1 MVMRK
6 KLLVIKR
13 VAANT
18 FITAMLASLI
28 LGCSAVGSKELLDM
42 INRGEQIVIEISEPS
57 YEVVVKG
64 KEIRQIDWVQL
75 DQLKTFREFRSEF
88 DKIFNINLVTENGVN
103 GKNGVLYVDEN
114 GNRNGNSSL
123 RYAFRNKQ
131 FITKY
136 WNDDSVRSQVVK
148 IAPMAYKDVSDNA
161 RYALYG
167 ALNAYFD
174 LIYDWQ
180 NPDSF
185 NPTQSLT
192 REEFYAMVR
201 RADAGVEEI
210 QIDKKFEEA
219 VGGPT
224 EYSKYAQEVD
234 EYGFLSVEN
243 GSLDAA
249 NFKGTISRI
258 EAIYLLVNKY
268 FNEEL
273 QNVTGKEQAFK
284 DAKNAGDLALK
295 LGFKEKDKETGE
307 IIEKNRWQAYTLAYM
322 FEKPEHGIQ
331 EELYK
336 ALVVAKKLGLVED
349 EECRWDEPL
358 SRAEAIELLTK
369 VYMVENRLYGY
380 LSTVEYGKMEET
392 KLDNGQFG
400 GVEAGE
406 NTEESGE
413 ESKETENEE
422 KAIESLEEAL
432 KPVDPYKKLP
442 SGVTLGEAK
451 ILLNDLREAMES
463 VGTSETKIEEELR
476 KMAEKLG
483 TTLEEVD
490 KVIVEDYDPS
500 KAQVADGSTGG
511 NSGGSTNSGSQQS
524 GGSKQSGGKQSG
536 GSSSGSKSSGG
547 SKTGQSGSKSS
558 SGDSS
563 IIYKRSPD
571 EEDLSKYD
579 LIKPGTK
586 VEDGTIDPNT
596 KLHMP
601 GEEP

>member
-1 MVMRK
+1 MTMHK
-6 KLLVIKR
+6 KFMVIKR
-13 VAANT
+13 IVLNALMAA
-18 FITAMLASLI
+18 ILASQI

-75 DQLKTFREFRSEF
+75 DQLKTFREFRLEF
-88 DKIFNINLVTENGVN
+88 DKIFNINIVTEQGVN
-103 GKNGVLYVDEN
+103 GKSGVLYVDEN

-136 WNDDSVRSQVVK
+136 WNKEEVKSQIIK
-148 IAPMAYKDVSDNA
+148 IAPMAYDDLSDNA

-180 NPDSF
+180 NPNSF

-210 QIDKKFEEA
+210 EIDKKFEEA

-234 EYGFLSVEN
+234 EYGFLNVEN

-295 LGFKEKDKETGE
+295 LRFKEKNKETGE
-307 IIEKNRWQAYTLAYM
+307 IIEKDRWQAYTLAYM
-322 FEKPEHGIQ
+322 FQKPEHGIQ

-358 SRAEAIELLTK
+358 NRAEAVELLTK
-369 VYMVENRLYGY
+369 VYMAENRLYGY
-380 LSTVEYGKMEET
+380 LSTVEYGKMDET
-392 KLDNGQFG
+392 KLDDAELG

-406 NTEESGE
+406 NTEESQEQGE
-413 ESKETENEE
+413 ESKNEE
-422 KAIESLEEAL
+422 AAEKSLNEAL
-432 KPVDPYKKLP
+432 APVDPNKELS
-442 SGVTLGEAK
+442 SGLTLGEAK
-451 ILLNDLREAMES
+451 FVIEDVRRVMREAGKS
-463 VGTSETKIEEELR
+463 EEEIE
-476 KMAEKLG
+476 AEVSKIAEELG

-490 KVIVEDYDPS
+490 KVIIADKSSDD
-500 KAQVADGSTGG
+500 KNVASETGKGSGG
-511 NSGGSTNSGSQQS
+511 N
-524 GGSKQSGGKQSG
+524 KQS
-536 GSSSGSKSSGG
+536 SSNKSSGG
-547 SKTGQSGSKSS
+547 SKSSSGGKTSQGGSKSGGS

-571 EEDLSKYD
+571 EEDLEKYM
-579 LIKPGTK
+579 IGS
-586 VEDGTIDPNT
+586 DGGISEVVPPNVDAGF
-596 KLHMP
+596 HAP

>member
-1 MVMRK
+1 MKSK
-6 KLLVIKR
+6 KLLTIKKITLDALVAVIL
-13 VAANT
+13 T
-18 FITAMLASLI
+18 SQI

-103 GKNGVLYVDEN
+103 GKNGVLYVDEK

-136 WNDDSVRSQVVK
+136 WNDDSVRSQIVK

-161 RYALYG
+161 RYALYA

-210 QIDKKFEEA
+210 EIDKKFEEA
-219 VGGPT
+219 IGGPT

-243 GSLDAA
+243 GGLDAA

-295 LGFKEKDKETGE
+295 LRFKEKNKETGE
-307 IIEKNRWQAYTLAYM
+307 IIEKDRWQAYTLAYM
-322 FEKPEHGIQ
+322 FQKPEHGIQ

-358 SRAEAIELLTK
+358 NRAEAIELLTK
-369 VYMVENRLYGY
+369 VYMAENRLYGY
-380 LSTVEYGKMEET
+380 LSTVEYGKMDET
-392 KLDNGQFG
+392 KLDNAELG

-406 NTEESGE
+406 NNGGEQVGES
-413 ESKETENEE
+413 SNEE
-422 KAIESLEEAL
+422 KAEEGLVEATQ
-432 KPVDPYKKLP
+432 PVDPNKELS
-442 SGVTLGEAK
+442 SGLTLGEAK
-451 ILLNDLREAMES
+451 FVIEDVRRVMREAGKS
-463 VGTSETKIEEELR
+463 EEEIE
-476 KMAEKLG
+476 AEASKIAEELG

-490 KVIVEDYDPS
+490 KVVIAEESSDS
-500 KAQVADGSTGG
+500 NNVASEIGKGSGG
-511 NSGGSTNSGSQQS
+511 NKGGSQT
-524 GGSKQSGGKQSG
+524 G
-536 GSSSGSKSSGG
+536 GSSSGGKSSGG
-547 SKTGQSGSKSS
+547 SKPSGGNKDVDY
-558 SGDSS
+558 SG
-563 IIYKRSPD
+563 IPEQYRRPPE
-571 EEDLSKYD
+571 EEDLDKYD
-579 LIKPGTK
+579 PTKQGGTH
-586 VEDGTIDPNT
+586 EDGTIDPNT
-596 KLHMP
+596 RLYAP
-601 GEEP
+601 GELPKN